1 MGQRTSR
8 RILRKILALACL
20 SLSASL
26 FLPALTGGDA
36 SAADL
41 TLSSKTYG
49 LYYEREL
56 AGGQKDK
63 YAPLYEYLSTD
74 ASNIGGKP
82 VSFHFY
88 GWGRVD
94 LGDDT
99 GENGTSGEVG
109 SLYMEYL
116 HPEGNGQVKLGRFFM
131 TEGAAV
137 GILDGGFAK
146 VTTPVGL
153 GVSVYGGVPV
163 EYSIADNVDDG
174 SSVYGAR
181 LFFAKSGF
189 VEIGASYLKENG
201 DFQGKD
207 LELYGGDLWL
217 RVMKGVELT
226 GQATY
231 NQEASE
237 MAYQRYAVRIVPG
250 STFDIVAGYESYTYK
265 GLFQAALNPAFLSPS
280 VNPNDKVQSIFAV
293 LDWEFVPGWTLEL
306 SGKSIDHKEADPG
319 DASRGGIGLRYT
331 YNDKKDVA
339 GLSAAFVSADR
350 AENEYQ
356 EYRGFAS
363 YSPGKLRLTL
373 DALTQL
379 YEQAI
384 NGKDD
389 QFQVVATAGYQLLAS
404 LQISGNL
411 TYTQSPDFEE
421 DWAGLIRLNYDFGTS
436 TGGKK

>member
-8 RILRKILALACL
+8 SNLRKVLALACF

-26 FLPALTGGDA
+26 FLPALTGGA
-36 SAADL
+36 AAADL

-49 LYYEREL
+49 LFYEREL
-56 AGGQKDK
+56 SGGQKDK

-74 ASNIGGKP
+74 ATNIGGKP

-99 GENGTSGEVG
+99 GDNGTSGEVG
-109 SLYMEYL
+109 SLYLEYL
-116 HPEGNGQVKLGRFFM
+116 HPEGNAQLKLGRFFM
-131 TEGAAV
+131 TEGSAV
-137 GILDGGFAK
+137 GIVDGGFAK

-153 GVSVYGGVPV
+153 GISVYGGVPV
-163 EYSIADNVDDG
+163 EYSIVDNVSGG

-181 LFFAKSGF
+181 LFFAQSGF
-189 VEIGASYLKENG
+189 VEIGASYVKENG
-201 DFQGKD
+201 DVSEKD

-217 RVMKGVELT
+217 RVANGVELT

-231 NQEASE
+231 NQDASE

-250 STFDIVAGYESYTYK
+250 STFDIAAGYEAYTYK
-265 GLFQAALNPAFLSPS
+265 GLFRGALNPAFLSPS
-280 VNPNDKVQSIFAV
+280 VNPNDKVSSIFGV

-306 SGKSIDHKEADPG
+306 SGKSLDHKEGDPG
-319 DASRGGIGLRYT
+319 DAIRGGVGLRYT

-339 GLSAAFVSADR
+339 GLSAAFVSADQ
-350 AENEYQ
+350 AANEYQ

-363 YSPGKLRLTL
+363 YSPGKFRVTL
-373 DALTQL
+373 DALTVQ
-379 YEQAI
+379 YKQEI

-389 QFQVVATAGYQLLAS
+389 QFQVVGTAGYQLLAS
-404 LQISGNL
+404 LQISGSL
-411 TYTQSPDFEE
+411 AYTQSPDFEE
-421 DWAGLIRLNYDFGTS
+421 DWAGLIRLNLDLGTS